1 MAKKKKGKAQVGDIY
16 AVTNDCYVKV
26 YSPWAKK
33 MVRPVKIGRG
43 GDAHTRIGNMSASVF
58 QDFIYHVELRVKDFI
73 KCERQIQR
81 LFRYHNLTTKRGG
94 KTEFYSCPL
103 EEVIKEIKE
112 YVRDNP
118 DLIIKAKFNG
128 VKGKSY
134 GRSAVSQKRTLR
146 EQEQA
151 KKLRRKKAAR
161 GNATIGRR
169 RAKAN
174 FDFNMVGLRNGARLV
189 FIPTGDKVT
198 AVAPNQVKRN
208 GEVLT
213 LTGYAKKY
221 MPTRM
226 RNSKDSYQGP
236 AYFAYKGK
244 KLTKLR
250 EEMGQG

>member
-1 MAKKKKGKAQVGDIY
+1 MARKTKRKAQVGDIY
-16 AVTNDCYVKV
+16 VVTNDCYVKV
-26 YSPWAKK
+26 PSPWAKK
-33 MVRPVKIGRG
+33 MVPPVKIGRG

-58 QDFIYHVELRVKDFI
+58 QDFLYHVELRVKDVVR
-73 KCERQIQR
+73 CERQIQR
-81 LFRYHNLTTKRGG
+81 LFLYHKMTTRRGG
-94 KTEFYSCPL
+94 KTEFYSCPV
-103 EEVIKEIKE
+103 EEVIKRVKE

-134 GRSAVSQKRTLR
+134 GRSAVSQKRTIR
-146 EQEQA
+146 EQELS
-151 KKLRRKKAAR
+151 KKLRRNKAAS

-174 FDFNMVGLRNGARLV
+174 FDFDMVRIGNGAQLI

-221 MPTRM
+221 MPKEM
-226 RNSKDSYQGP
+226 RNSKDAYQGP

-250 EEMGQG
+250 EEMGG